1 MQWMNY
7 SSLSHLYINT
17 WKKSSSFIQM
27 DETWENKQF
36 KKKINKHLTWLNQLE
51 VLWYSQ
57 SDISRSPPFWK
68 SIYLSFEM
76 SERNISLRVYLQMMY
91 FLSVIGMGGSSGCVC
106 VCGRSVIWLRTPSRL
121 CPRIFKIYATNIYQF
136 SGLSFKLGNF
146 PDTPRKKYGSAHNR
160 NFTGKVQ
167 FIWNTGSSI
176 KLIVQLSLSKVRLSI
191 CF

>member
-1 MQWMNY
+1 MNY

-91 FLSVIGMGGSSGCVC
+91 FLSVIGMVGSSVCVWRGGGSFGYGPLPSALEFSKYMQRIYKNCLDYLLNLAIV
-106 VCGRSVIWLRTPSRL
+106 RIPSKKIWI
-121 CPRIFKIYATNIYQF
+121 CPQ
-136 SGLSFKLGNF
+136 
-146 PDTPRKKYGSAHNR
+146 
-160 NFTGKVQ
+160 
-167 FIWNTGSSI
+167 
-176 KLIVQLSLSKVRLSI
+176 
-191 CF
+191 